1 MVSGTEGYSSEAKAL
16 IKRYEKIPFAEKHKH
31 VLHLFPSEPG
41 YILDIGA
48 GTGADA
54 AWFADRGHRVVAVE
68 PTDELRLPG
77 MALHPSSN
85 IEWVRDSLP
94 GLAVTLKR
102 QQKFDLVTITG
113 VWMHLDEPERH
124 QAMPNV
130 ASLLQ
135 NGAALVISLRH
146 GHCPPGRRMFDVS
159 VDETKQLAQANQL
172 RCIFSIRS
180 QSIQSANCK
189 AGVMWS
195 HLAFVR

>member
-1 MVSGTEGYSSEAKAL
+1 MISGTEGYSSEAKDL
-16 IKRYEKIPFAEKHKH
+16 IERYEKIPFVEKHQR

-85 IEWVRDSLP
+85 IEWVKDSLP
-94 GLAVTLKR
+94 DLAVILKH
-102 QQKFDLVTITG
+102 QQKFDLVTLTG
-113 VWMHLDEPERH
+113 VWMHLDEPERR

-135 NGAALVISLRH
+135 SGAVLVMSLRH
-146 GHCPPGRRMFDVS
+146 GLCPPGRRMFDVS
-159 VDETKQLAQANQL
+159 ANETKQLAQANQL
-172 RCIFSIRS
+172 RCIFSVRS
-180 QSIQSANCK
+180 QSIQPANRK